1 MKRSA
6 IRRIFRGLLAVSVVL
21 PFFAFSK
28 ETLAAFGG
36 PLVWLLGYPLL
47 VAIILAA
54 TAGPGRSKRIH
65 ATRQPGD
72 AEGEV
77 EAAADVGKKRP
88 FPWWADPANS
98 SMVGNIYHHD

>member
-54 TAGPGRSKRIH
+54 TAGPRSSKRIH

-72 AEGEV
+72 AEE
-77 EAAADVGKKRP
+77 EADTEEEERR
-88 FPWWADPANS
+88 PWWKSPAFS
-98 SMVGNIYHHD
+98 SLRGNIYYRD

>member
-6 IRRIFRGLLAVSVVL
+6 IRCIFRGLLAVSVVL

-65 ATRQPGD
+65 ATSQPGD
-72 AEGEV
+72 AEV
-77 EAAADVGKKRP
+77 EAVEEERR
-88 FPWWADPANS
+88 PWWKNPAFS
-98 SMVGNIYHHD
+98 SLRGNIYHLD